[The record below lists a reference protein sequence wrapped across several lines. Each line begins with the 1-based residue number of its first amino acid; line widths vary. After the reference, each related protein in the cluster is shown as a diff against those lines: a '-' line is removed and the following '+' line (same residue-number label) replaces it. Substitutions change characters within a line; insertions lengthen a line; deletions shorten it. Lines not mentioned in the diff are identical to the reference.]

1 MDINNMDDCENDET
15 VGSADDAGFT
25 RTVTEGHDVGQTNDT
40 NDANTEENSV
50 GIPDKESYH
59 KPLKRDPVTG
69 KFIAGTGSRAYLGGR
84 PKGAKD
90 RVSRQMLDI
99 AQSLLERRGS
109 ELLEEVA
116 DRAPSEALALITK
129 IIPASELTTLFNE
142 ERAQESGGRDNT
154 VRISVVS
161 APERLSDNRTA
172 QQLEDQQRGLTKR
185 LSDSQE
191 DRQLTVGDSPTEPV
205 SPSGDRMDAGSQE
218 PCEEELRLLAE
229 LERVRKQNEVIKAH
243 GGLTGRAKRSAPSTA
258 LDYPDE
264 DTI

>member
-15 VGSADDAGFT
+15 VGSAD
-25 RTVTEGHDVGQTNDT
+25 DVGQTNDT

-142 ERAQESGGRDNT
+142 ERAEEAGGRDNT

-161 APERLSDNRTA
+161 APERLPDGRTA
-172 QQLEDQQRGLTKR
+172 QQLEDQQRGLTTR

-191 DRQLTVGDSPTEPV
+191 DRQLTVGDSPAEPV